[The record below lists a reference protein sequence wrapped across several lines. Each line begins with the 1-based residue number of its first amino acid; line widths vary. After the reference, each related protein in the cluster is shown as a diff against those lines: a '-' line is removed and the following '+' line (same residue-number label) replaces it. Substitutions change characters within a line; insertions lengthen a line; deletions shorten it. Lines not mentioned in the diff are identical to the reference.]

1 MDIDYKHIGR
11 RIREERLKAG
21 LTQAKFA
28 ELTGYADAKCIS
40 HICTAVRPAPNW
52 RFDEFAE
59 VINAHLKNDYVSAD
73 YLRGI
78 VDYRNDIGLL
88 SQETKQVFDKS
99 DMQRDLEKTVLHLL
113 ELKGYRMVSR
123 QLANWSEF
131 LQAIASCAD
140 RSALAPVHYHVEKYS
155 SMQEWKEGE
164 HLTQYQLESCFENIA
179 AFFPEYLIYEFETP
193 KGKTRIIRRIE
204 LENTFRSIEATLMNG
219 ALHSSTNQSTSSREY
234 GVDEKSIPLLRLYS
248 AISRN
253 CSCVKANFF
262 TIRFDIGL
270 AL

>member
-1 MDIDYKHIGR
+1 MKNISSNTKHDTIAIIQGK
-11 RIREERLKAG
+11 RLKEEYKKAG
-21 LTQAKFA
+21 MTQAKFA

-40 HICTAVRPAPNW
+40 HICTAERPAANW
-52 RFDEFAE
+52 RFDDFAK

-78 VDYRNDIGLL
+78 VDYRNDNGLL
-88 SQETKQVFDKS
+88 SKEARQVFDES
-99 DMQRDLEKTVLHLL
+99 DMQRNLEITVLHLL

-164 HLTQYQLESCFENIA
+164 HLTQEQLDICFENIA
-179 AFFPEYLIYEFETP
+179 AFLPEYLIYEFETP

-204 LENTFRSIEATLMNG
+204 LENTFRSIEATAP
-219 ALHSSTNQSTSSREY
+219 ALLLVGMEQTKNYVAPAPQSLPKHSRTGENRGQI
-234 GVDEKSIPLLRLYS
+234 GGKP
-248 AISRN
+248 
-253 CSCVKANFF
+253 KA
-262 TIRFDIGL
+262 
-270 AL
+270 